1 MSSSPLYWVVEVTMR
16 FDPRLSHAWWTLRI
30 GLGLAPLFAGLDKY
44 FNLLTNWEMYLNPL
58 IPRLL
63 HVSAPIFMHLVGVV
77 EIVAGLLMFTRF
89 TRYAAYI
96 VMAWLLAIAGSLVT
110 QGLFFDV
117 AVRDVEISLGA
128 FVLAKLTEVRQSA
141 LHDDSVYGEHSTSET
156 KTAQRFA
163 HTLKSFN
170 ENRES
175 SHEENWFANDPGYV
189 IARDRFRRR
198 LEQRFNC

>member
-1 MSSSPLYWVVEVTMR
+1 MSSSPLYWVVEVIMR
-16 FDPRLSHAWWTLRI
+16 FDPRLNHAWWTLRI
-30 GLGLAPLFAGLDKY
+30 GLGLAPLLAGLDKY

-63 HVSAPIFMHLVGVV
+63 HVSAPTFMHLVGVV

-128 FVLAKLTEVRQSA
+128 FVLAKLTEVRESA
-141 LHDDSVYGEHSTSET
+141 LHDGSVYGEHSTSET
-156 KTAQRFA
+156 KTAQRYA
-163 HTLKSFN
+163 KT
-170 ENRES
+170 
-175 SHEENWFANDPGYV
+175 A
-189 IARDRFRRR
+189 
-198 LEQRFNC
+198 